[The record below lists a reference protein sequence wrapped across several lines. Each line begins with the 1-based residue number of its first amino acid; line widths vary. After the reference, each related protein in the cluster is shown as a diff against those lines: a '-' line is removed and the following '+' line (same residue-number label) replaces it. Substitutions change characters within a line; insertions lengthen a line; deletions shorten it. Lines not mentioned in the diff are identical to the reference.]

1 MKKIY
6 YLILSF
12 VAVMSFPG
20 CSNDDDVAV
29 DAIDSSLFEEAGTFT
44 DPRDGHVYKYIKVGN
59 QMWMAENLAF
69 YVEGGSTVGCFTW
82 DEEPYV
88 APKGGI
94 PLDDEEWKEAMIDF
108 ADNTEPYKYGVMSFG
123 FDPATGS
130 FAPIIQHMGEMISQ
144 YENMSPPMPL
154 EVIKD
159 IILGEYS
166 QWILN
171 YPNFKSDW
179 EAVLVAKMEEKTQK
193 MIPTYAKEQSVK
205 TDAENGNYSQKYGY
219 LYSLDAARKA
229 VPPGGWR
236 LPSDED
242 WKKLERA
249 LGMSE
254 SEVERN
260 NAWRGINAG
269 DYLKEGGISMFEA
282 KLAGCNAYVGGVN
295 GQNYINLKEG
305 GYFWTN
311 EETVTETNGET
322 LPTDENN
329 KEEEEG
335 SGTGDSD
342 EEEENGLIREGVCR
356 FVSIYSSQIWRGVTR
371 LDNGYRETTYS
382 VRCVKDIN

>member
-29 DAIDSSLFEEAGTFT
+29 DAIDSSLFAEAEDFT
-44 DPRDGHVYKYIKVGN
+44 DPRDGHTYKCIKVGN
-59 QMWMAENLAF
+59 QIWMAENLA
-69 YVEGGSTVGCFTW
+69 YYMEEGSTGGCFTW
-82 DEEPYV
+82 DEE
-88 APKGGI
+88 ALDLEKI
-94 PLDDEEWKEAMIDF
+94 PVKLSYEAWKEMLIQWGDHAYPEGMWGGWMHLDGLVAMSESSNG
-108 ADNTEPYKYGVMSFG
+108 ATEEGVMKG
-123 FDPATGS
+123 
-130 FAPIIQHMGEMISQ
+130 
-144 YENMSPPMPL
+144 L
-154 EVIKD
+154 EQ
-159 IILGEYS
+159 LGWMAEY
-166 QWILN
+166 
-171 YPNFKSDW
+171 PDFVERW
-179 EAVLVAKMEEKTQK
+179 EAALAVILEEEKERRK
-193 MIPTYAKEQSVK
+193 PELIKKHLANAEK
-205 TDAENGNYSQKYGY
+205 ENGNYSKEYGY

-229 VPPGGWR
+229 VPDVDGWR

-282 KLAGCNAYVGGVN
+282 KLAGCNAYVGGTN

>member
-12 VAVMSFPG
+12 VAAISFPG

-29 DAIDSSLFEEAGTFT
+29 DAIDSSLFAKAEDFT
-44 DPRDGHVYKYIKVGN
+44 DPRDGHVYKCIKVGN
-59 QMWMAENLAF
+59 QIWMAENLAY

-88 APKGGI
+88 APEGGI
-94 PLDDEEWKEAMIDF
+94 PLDDEEQKEAMIDF
-108 ADNTEPYKYGVMSFG
+108 ADNTEPYSAGILNY
-123 FDPATGS
+123 DW
-130 FAPIIQHMGEMISQ
+130 FAGTYITQHMGEAFAQ
-144 YENMSPPMPL
+144 YESWGMPVQQIIESFL
-154 EVIKD
+154 E
-159 IILGEYS
+159 EYS
-166 QWILN
+166 QWVTT
-171 YPNFKSDW
+171 YPNFRSDW
-179 EAVLVAKMEEKTQK
+179 MAVLKAKMEEKTQK
-193 MIPTYAKEQSVK
+193 MTFTYAKEQS
-205 TDAENGNYSQKYGY
+205 TNADEENGNYSQKYGY

-229 VPPGGWR
+229 VPDGWR

-254 SEVERN
+254 SEVERT

-282 KLAGCNAYVGGVN
+282 KLAGCNAYDVN
-295 GQNYINLKEG
+295 AASGQNYINLKEG

-311 EETVTETNGET
+311 EETVTETNGHV
-322 LPTDENN
+322 LPTDEDN
-329 KEEEEG
+329 KENEAG
-335 SGTGDSD
+335 NDTDDSD
-342 EEEENGLIREGVCR
+342 ENKDDGLIREGVYR
-356 FVSIYSSQIWRGVTR
+356 FVTVYSSQIWRGVTR
-371 LDNGYRETTYS
+371 LDNGNREMTYS

>member
-12 VAVMSFPG
+12 VAVMSFSG

-29 DAIDSSLFEEAGTFT
+29 DAINSSLFAEAEDFT
-44 DPRDGHVYKYIKVGN
+44 DPRDGHTYKCIKVGN
-59 QMWMAENLAF
+59 QIWMAENLA
-69 YVEGGSTVGCFTW
+69 YYMEEGSTGGCFTW
-82 DEEPYV
+82 DEEPLDLEKVQVGLTYEQWK
-88 APKGGI
+88 AAFIDWGDSTYPGAAWAWGMPFGGPFGI
-94 PLDDEEWKEAMIDF
+94 IAMMEGNFGANTAEGILEGMETLFTLSVNCPDF
-108 ADNTEPYKYGVMSFG
+108 VER
-123 FDPATGS
+123 
-130 FAPIIQHMGEMISQ
+130 
-144 YENMSPPMPL
+144 
-154 EVIKD
+154 
-159 IILGEYS
+159 
-166 QWILN
+166 
-171 YPNFKSDW
+171 W
-179 EAVLVAKMEEKTQK
+179 EAALAVILEEEKERRK
-193 MIPTYAKEQSVK
+193 PEIIKKHLANAEK
-205 TDAENGNYSQKYGY
+205 ENGNYSKEYGY

-229 VPPGGWR
+229 VPDVDGWR

-282 KLAGCNAYVGGVN
+282 KLAGCNAYVGGTN

>member
-12 VAVMSFPG
+12 VAVISFSS

-29 DAIDSSLFEEAGTFT
+29 DAIDSSLFAKAEDFT
-44 DPRDGHVYKYIKVGN
+44 DPRDGHVYKCIKVGD
-59 QMWMAENLAF
+59 QIWMAENLAY

-88 APKGGI
+88 APEGGI

-108 ADNTEPYKYGVMSFG
+108 ADNTEPYSAGIVT
-123 FDPATGS
+123 FDFITG
-130 FAPIIQHMGEMISQ
+130 AMITQHMSGTIAQ
-144 YENMSPPMPL
+144 YESWEMPL
-154 EVIKD
+154 EK
-159 IILGEYS
+159 IIENLFGEWS
-166 QWILN
+166 QWIPV
-171 YPNFKSDW
+171 YPNFGSDW
-179 EAVLVAKMEEKTQK
+179 VVALKAKMKEKTQK
-193 MIPTYAKEQSVK
+193 MTFTYAKEQSVNV
-205 TDAENGNYSQKYGY
+205 DAENGNYSQKYGY

-229 VPPGGWR
+229 VPAGWR

-282 KLAGCNAYVGGVN
+282 KLAGCNAYVAETN

-311 EETVTETNGET
+311 EETVTETNGHV
-322 LPTDENN
+322 LPTDEGNKDN
-329 KEEEEG
+329 KEDEEG
-335 SGTGDSD
+335 NGTDDSD
-342 EEEENGLIREGVCR
+342 EDEDNGLLREGVYR
-356 FVSIYSSQIWRGVTR
+356 FVTIYSSQIWRGVTR
-371 LDNGYRETTYS
+371 LDNGNREMTYS